1 VSVLTELEQLR
12 AKVAALETRKG
23 PDAAAMAAE
32 VRSQLAVRMRNL
44 PAELIESLRPMIAD
58 IADLEAAVRRQQEAH
73 RADLAAVKA
82 AAGAAAMEASNAA
95 AAGIAAAKA
104 HLVGH
109 CAQLVN
115 GDPIDG
121 D

>member
-1 VSVLTELEQLR
+1 VSILAEMEQLR
-12 AKVAALETRKG
+12 AKVEALETRKG

-32 VRSQLAVRMRNL
+32 VRKQLAARMRNL
-44 PAELIESLRPMIAD
+44 PAELIESLRPMIGD
-58 IADLEAAVRRQQEAH
+58 IADLETAVRRQQEAH
-73 RADLAAVKA
+73 RADMAAVKA

-95 AAGIAAAKA
+95 QAGIAAAKA

-115 GDPIDG
+115 GEPHDD
-121 D
+121 